1 MEARVH
7 AIEYNPARPVP
18 KNMLGELR
26 RIKDAKTWVLAHD
39 IPEDYS
45 ADDMSLL
52 ANIIQVGAPPV
63 TCYEEHEQ
71 EYLSEKN
78 VDVAAYWIWC
88 QCDRGDAFVFNALIT
103 HLGDLRHV
111 FLGLSKGH
119 AFQQLAVYV
128 LQDVREQV
136 LAFTL
141 SDMP

>member
-1 MEARVH
+1 MEARLH

-63 TCYEEHEQ
+63 SCYEEVEQ
-71 EYLSEKN
+71 EYLSQEN

-88 QCDRGDAFVFNALIT
+88 QCVRGDAFVFNALIT

-111 FLGLSKGH
+111 FLDPSKGH
-119 AFQQLAVYV
+119 VFQQLAVYM